1 MKTADTVSRMV
12 LTFLGVGRIPWAP
25 GTMGSLAALLTGAV
39 CWQSCPDA
47 FRTVLFPSLALLA
60 SIGCVVC
67 GSRIDS
73 IFGRKDPGAVVIDEV
88 AGQYVALSV
97 IPFIMLDTQLANLSL
112 WLLAFLL
119 FRLLDILKPLGI
131 RRLET
136 LPAGWGVLLDDIAAG
151 AGAALLLLLIAPLL
165 AGL

>member
-1 MKTADTVSRMV
+1 MI

-25 GTMGSLAALLTGAV
+25 GTMGSLAALLVGFV
-39 CWQSCPDA
+39 CWNSCPDA

-60 SIGCVVC
+60 SFGCVVC
-67 GSRIDS
+67 GSRIEL

-88 AGQYVALSV
+88 AGQYVALSA
-97 IPFIMLDTQLANLSL
+97 IPFTVMDTQLANTAL

-119 FRLLDILKPLGI
+119 FRLFDILKPLGI

-136 LPAGWGVLLDDIAAG
+136 FPAGWGVLLDDIAAG